1 MRSIWV
7 PKKSFEQ
14 PSSLNL
20 CKLLLLSYEQ
30 HTRTQ
35 QHQLIIVLTFRSK
48 ILILFHHPQSSVI
61 KIHWKMIDFQF
72 ESTNLPM
79 LRVWGQV
86 VRAGGQGLLAWHGGD
101 VMMTWHGAMIKM
113 MIWPQWRYW
122 HEICSRQSSK
132 TFVCLFSLH
141 FHFYFYLKLER
152 DCIKNPTFVKII
164 SLCFICRVL
173 F

>member
-20 CKLLLLSYEQ
+20 CKLLLLSYKQ

-35 QHQLIIVLTFRSK
+35 QHQLITVLTFRSK

-72 ESTNLPM
+72 EFQPPNVEG
-79 LRVWGQV
+79 LRPSCKGW
-86 VRAGGQGLLAWHGGD
+86 RTTAAGLAQWRC
-101 VMMTWHGAMIKM
+101 HGAMIKM

-132 TFVCLFSLH
+132 TFVCLFSW
-141 FHFYFYLKLER
+141 HFYSYYSYF
-152 DCIKNPTFVKII
+152 PTFH
-164 SLCFICRVL
+164 L
-173 F
+173 

>member
-1 MRSIWV
+1 MYKHQSLCFNAFPGAIIPLSCSPIKFFLASPSNQKMKKREDIKSGYVKGKMRSIWV

-72 ESTNLPM
+72 EFQPPNVEG
-79 LRVWGQV
+79 LRPSCKGW
-86 VRAGGQGLLAWHGGD
+86 RTTAAGLAQWRC
-101 VMMTWHGAMIKM
+101 HGAMIKM
-113 MIWPQWRYW
+113 MI
-122 HEICSRQSSK
+122 
-132 TFVCLFSLH
+132 
-141 FHFYFYLKLER
+141 
-152 DCIKNPTFVKII
+152 
-164 SLCFICRVL
+164 
-173 F
+173 